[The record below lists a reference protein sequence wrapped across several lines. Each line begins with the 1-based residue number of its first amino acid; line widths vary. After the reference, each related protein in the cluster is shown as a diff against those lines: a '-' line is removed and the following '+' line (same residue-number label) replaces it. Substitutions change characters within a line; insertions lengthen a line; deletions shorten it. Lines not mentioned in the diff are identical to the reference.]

1 MNNLIRAFE
10 KLGEDLMTLFS
21 KDETRTYNCYGLPV
35 DLTLP
40 EGEHPYIGVD
50 YIAGWMYN
58 VDPWRDIIGGDP
70 HEN

>member
-10 KLGEDLMTLFS
+10 KIRDDLMKLFS
-21 KDETRTYNCYGLPV
+21 KDETRTYNCNGLPV

-40 EGEHPYIGVD
+40 EGKHHYICPD
-50 YIAGWMYN
+50 WAGWTYQT
-58 VDPWRDIIGGDP
+58 VPWRNIIGGDP